1 MDTIVDLVKV
11 SKNYVDGNYKKEV
24 LKNINIQIKTG
35 SFVTIM
41 GSSGSGKTTLLNIIS
56 TIDTVSNGNVMINN
70 QEITSLSKAQLAKF
84 RADNIGFIFQDY
96 NLLNTLTIRENIE
109 LPLIMKKENKSVI
122 RNKVSEIADLLH
134 ITEIL
139 DEFPTHVS
147 GGQRQRCACARAMI
161 TGSRLILAD
170 EPTGALDSGSSKIL
184 MDMLKKMNRDYGISI
199 LMVTHDAYA
208 ASYADRI
215 LFLKDGSITTEI
227 NDAKMNQLDK
237 MNEVM
242 KVMFS
247 MTGENICM

>member
-109 LPLIMKKENKSVI
+109 LPLIMKKENKRLFVYS
-122 RNKVSEIADLLH
+122 
-134 ITEIL
+134 
-139 DEFPTHVS
+139 
-147 GGQRQRCACARAMI
+147 C
-161 TGSRLILAD
+161 GS
-170 EPTGALDSGSSKIL
+170 
-184 MDMLKKMNRDYGISI
+184 N
-199 LMVTHDAYA
+199 
-208 ASYADRI
+208 
-215 LFLKDGSITTEI
+215 FLK
-227 NDAKMNQLDK
+227 A
-237 MNEVM
+237 
-242 KVMFS
+242 
-247 MTGENICM
+247 